1 MTIFG
6 NLHQEEE
13 THTEGLSTSQIRNIG
28 YFEDAN
34 EATQEAIDELRETLN
49 DLDSNAFYP
58 HTSVEEISDASFVL
72 NQLCKILKKKA
83 EDLNHIYYKIEES

>member
-1 MTIFG
+1 
-6 NLHQEEE
+6 
-13 THTEGLSTSQIRNIG
+13 
-28 YFEDAN
+28 
-34 EATQEAIDELRETLN
+34 
-49 DLDSNAFYP
+49 LDSNAFYP